1 MRVLVAEDEEKV
13 ATFLARGLS
22 EAGYTVDQAFDGD
35 EAAWL
40 AKMNDYDAWI
50 FDIMMP
56 GRDGVTLIRHLRRE
70 GKQTPAILLTARS
83 RIEDR
88 VQGLDAGADDY
99 LTKPFSLTELLAR
112 LRAVLRRQ
120 RPESSNQISVAD
132 LRLDLVSRTAWRGS
146 REIALTNREFS
157 LLELLMLSSPRPV
170 SKTAITEKVWDQNYD
185 SGTNVVQVYI
195 KYLREKVDQAGESP
209 LIQTV
214 RGIGYALNESASA

>member
-1 MRVLVAEDEEKV
+1 MKILVAEDEKKV
-13 ATFLARGLS
+13 ATFLAKGLA
-22 EAGYTVDQAFDGD
+22 EAGHTVDQAFDGD

-40 AKMNDYDAWI
+40 AKMNEYDAWI

-56 GRDGVTLIRHLRRE
+56 GRDGVTLIRQLRRE

-83 RIEDR
+83 RVEDR

-99 LTKPFSLTELLAR
+99 LTKPFSLTELQAR

-132 LRLDLVSRTAWRGS
+132 LRLDLISRSAWRGS

-157 LLELLMLSSPRPV
+157 LLELLMLSSPRAV

-195 KYLREKVDQAGESP
+195 KYLREKVDHPGEAP

-214 RGIGYALNESASA
+214 RGIGYALKETGPA

>member
-1 MRVLVAEDEEKV
+1 MRVLVAEDEKKV

-40 AKMNDYDAWI
+40 AQINDYDAWI

-56 GRDGVTLIRHLRRE
+56 GRDGITLIRQLRRE
-70 GKQTPAILLTARS
+70 GKKSPAILLSARN

-132 LRLDLVSRTAWRGS
+132 LRLDLISRAAWRAS
-146 REIALTNREFS
+146 REISLTNREFS

-185 SGTNVVQVYI
+185 SGTN
-195 KYLREKVDQAGESP
+195 K
-209 LIQTV
+209 
-214 RGIGYALNESASA
+214 IGRAHV